1 MIKMKSTSKFKRK
14 TPKRSKVKKKIK
26 SIKKMV
32 LKKIEEKEL
41 ILKTKPEWVK
51 SALVN
56 KSKYQKKYSDS
67 IKNNNDF
74 WKREGKR
81 ITWIKPYKKIK
92 DVRYSKKEVKIK
104 WYEDGTLNAS
114 ANCIDR
120 HLKDK
125 KTKQQL
131 FGWVMIQKILKKF
144 HTNNYI
150 IRFLK
155 LQMV

>member
-1 MIKMKSTSKFKRK
+1 MPKKKSISKVKKVSKK
-14 TPKRSKVKKKIK
+14 TKVKKKIK
-26 SIKKMV
+26 PIKKKF

-92 DVRYSKKEVKIK
+92 DV
-104 WYEDGTLNAS
+104 
-114 ANCIDR
+114 
-120 HLKDK
+120 
-125 KTKQQL
+125 
-131 FGWVMIQKILKKF
+131 
-144 HTNNYI
+144 
-150 IRFLK
+150 
-155 LQMV
+155 